1 VPPGTADV
9 RLVLAGR
16 HDAAARALV
25 ERWGP
30 ARAALV
36 TPADLSRPG
45 WAHSVGR
52 GGDGAA
58 AVAGGRVLAADEI
71 DGAVVRVAAVPAGEL
86 GHVRAEDRAYAAAEM
101 TAFLLAWLDA
111 CPCPVVN
118 RPTPGCLNGPP
129 WREAQWAHAAAAVG
143 LPVAAAG
150 RGAAGEAGAP
160 TGRDGAGEAGAPSG
174 RDGAGEVVATVVG
187 ERCLGEAHPR
197 RADQARRL
205 AARAGVDLLA
215 VRFGGAGP
223 DAPFL
228 GADVWPDV
236 ADPAVADAL
245 DAWLAAGC

>member
-1 VPPGTADV
+1 MPPGTTDV
-9 RLVLAGR
+9 RLVLAGC

-30 ARAALV
+30 ARTALV

-45 WAHSVGR
+45 WAHSIGG
-52 GGDGAA
+52 GGDGGA
-58 AVAGGRVLAADEI
+58 AVAGDRVLAADKL
-71 DGAVVRVAAVPAGEL
+71 DGVVVRIAAVPAGEL

-143 LPVAAAG
+143 LPVAA
-150 RGAAGEAGAP
+150 P
-160 TGRDGAGEAGAPSG
+160 GRDGAGEEGTPTG
-174 RDGAGEVVATVVG
+174 RDGAGEVVATLVG
-187 ERCLGEAHPR
+187 ERCLGGAHPR

-228 GADVWPDV
+228 GAGVWPDV

-245 DAWLAAGC
+245 DARLAAGC

>member
-1 VPPGTADV
+1 M
-9 RLVLAGR
+9 RLVLAGCY
-16 HDAAARALV
+16 DAAARALV

-30 ARAALV
+30 ARTALV

-45 WAHSVGR
+45 WAHSVGP
-52 GGDGAA
+52 GGADGAA
-58 AVAGGRVLAADEI
+58 VVGGRVLAVDEL
-71 DGAVVRVAAVPAGEL
+71 DGVVVRIAAVPAGEL

-111 CPCPVVN
+111 CPGPVVN

-129 WREAQWAHAAAAVG
+129 WREAQWAHAAGAVD
-143 LPVAAAG
+143 LPVAAG
-150 RGAAGEAGAP
+150 RDGVGEEGAP
-160 TGRDGAGEAGAPSG
+160 TAG
-174 RDGAGEVVATVVG
+174 DGAGEVVTTVIG
-187 ERCLGEAHPR
+187 EQCLGGAHPR

-228 GADVWPDV
+228 GAGVWPDV

>member
-1 VPPGTADV
+1 MADM
-9 RLVLAGR
+9 RLVLAGC

-30 ARAALV
+30 VRAALV

-45 WAHSVGR
+45 WVHSVGR

-58 AVAGGRVLAADEI
+58 AVVAECVLAADEL
-71 DGAVVRVAAVPAGEL
+71 DGVVVRIAAVPAAEL

-129 WREAQWAHAAAAVG
+129 WREAQWAHAASAVG

-150 RGAAGEAGAP
+150 RDGAGEEGAP
-160 TGRDGAGEAGAPSG
+160 TGRDGAGE
-174 RDGAGEVVATVVG
+174 VVVTVVG
-187 ERCLGEAHPR
+187 ERCLGGAHPR
-197 RADQARRL
+197 RVDQARRL

-228 GADVWPDV
+228 GAHVWPDV
-236 ADPAVADAL
+236 ANPAVADAL
-245 DAWLAAGC
+245 DARLAAGC

>member
-1 VPPGTADV
+1 MLPGTADV
-9 RLVLAGR
+9 RLVLASC
-16 HDAAARALV
+16 HDAAARTLA

-30 ARAALV
+30 ARTVLV
-36 TPADLSRPG
+36 TPADLSQPG

-52 GGDGAA
+52 GGDGATA
-58 AVAGGRVLAADEI
+58 AAGGRVLAADEL
-71 DGAVVRVAAVPAGEL
+71 DGVVVRIAAVPVGEL
-86 GHVRAEDRAYAAAEM
+86 GHVRAEDRGYAAAEM

-129 WREAQWAHAAAAVG
+129 WRKAQWAHAAAAVG

-150 RGAAGEAGAP
+150 RDGAGEEGAP
-160 TGRDGAGEAGAPSG
+160 TGRDGAGE
-174 RDGAGEVVATVVG
+174 VIATVVG
-187 ERCLGEAHPR
+187 ERCLGGAHPR
-197 RADQARRL
+197 RTDQARRL

-236 ADPAVADAL
+236 ADLAVADAL
-245 DAWLAAGC
+245 DARLAAGC

>member
-1 VPPGTADV
+1 V
-9 RLVLAGR
+9 RLVLAGC
-16 HDAAARALV
+16 HDTAARALV

-30 ARAALV
+30 ERTALV

-45 WAHSVGR
+45 WAHTVGR
-52 GGDGAA
+52 GGDGGAA
-58 AVAGGRVLAADEI
+58 ATGARQLAAEEL
-71 DGAVVRVAAVPAGEL
+71 DGVVMRIAAVPAGEL

-143 LPVAAAG
+143 LPVAAGG
-150 RGAAGEAGAP
+150 RDGAGEDGAS
-160 TGRDGAGEAGAPSG
+160 TGRDGAGQ
-174 RDGAGEVVATVVG
+174 VVATVVG
-187 ERCLGEAHPR
+187 ERCLGGVHPR

-215 VRFGGAGP
+215 VRFAGAGP
-223 DAPFL
+223 HAPFL
-228 GADVWPDV
+228 GAGVWPDV

-245 DAWLAAGC
+245 DARLAAGC